1 MAVMLAMVPS
11 AFPMALSGSGSG
23 GVRAA
28 AAAVDMCQSG
38 RKFDSLK
45 LLNAEQAQGLLML
58 VLALLGLPPVT
69 EAMAAMVVM
78 MIANLVLLLF
88 RGGCYLLRA
97 LSPATEAPIGALVG
111 EAGVCLLDVV
121 ELMGEVGGDIVL
133 ESTEPDDEVMRTP
146 LLNLSQS
153 HRRSGVANSCANKTG
168 FTKMLPDLRLQVL
181 NLLSSRRHCFNRRTP
196 LMMED

>member
-28 AAAVDMCQSG
+28 AAAVDMCQPG

-45 LLNAEQAQGLLML
+45 LLCTGVADAGSG
-58 VLALLGLPPVT
+58 AIR
-69 EAMAAMVVM
+69 
-78 MIANLVLLLF
+78 IASCDRGDGGDGGNDDSKPCSPSLS
-88 RGGCYLLRA
+88 GGCYLLRA
-97 LSPATEAPIGALVG
+97 LSPVTEAPIGALVG

>member
-45 LLNAEQAQGLLML
+45 LLCGSDGGDGGNDDSKPCSPSLS
-58 VLALLGLPPVT
+58 
-69 EAMAAMVVM
+69 
-78 MIANLVLLLF
+78 
-88 RGGCYLLRA
+88 GGCYLLRA